1 MLRLVNLAMKRHLLG
16 LLDQSKVYECANL
29 VVACRYWFERTDG
42 YWGQFTLTQLPHVH
56 PQQLLPSK
64 FKHLDS
70 MQNFVGMLEYL
81 NSWTWAEQSG
91 VIKACSDVTFR
102 VESLPL
108 RISDSGEV
116 LAVSEYIAGQPV
128 FQSDRESFEFMVS
141 LTMRDLQYRGLRNER
156 VSCYEHKQQAN
167 FLLYR
172 RVLQCDCDAEYEAL
186 RQHLGARW

>member
-1 MLRLVNLAMKRHLLG
+1 
-16 LLDQSKVYECANL
+16 
-29 VVACRYWFERTDG
+29 
-42 YWGQFTLTQLPHVH
+42 
-56 PQQLLPSK
+56 
-64 FKHLDS
+64 

-91 VIKACSDVTFR
+91 VIKASSDVSFH

-116 LAVSEYIAGQPV
+116 LQVSEYIAGKPV

-141 LTMRDLQYRGLRNER
+141 LSMRDLQYRGLRTER
-156 VSCYEHKQQAN
+156 VGCYEHKQEAN

-186 RQHLGARW
+186 RQHLWAWW